1 MATPRKKKSRKTGR
15 PLEDVP
21 LRTLVKRVKDDIR
34 EELQEKASLSEAE
47 ETDKPNEE

>member
-21 LRTLVKRVKDDIR
+21 LRTLVKRVKEDIR
-34 EELQEKASLSEAE
+34 EELQERASLSEGKE
-47 ETDKPNEE
+47 EDKTNEE

>member
-1 MATPRKKKSRKTGR
+1 MATPRKKKSGKTGR

-21 LRTLVKRVKDDIR
+21 MRTLVKRVKENIR
-34 EELQEKASLSEAE
+34 EELQERVSLSEDE

>member
-21 LRTLVKRVKDDIR
+21 MRTLVKRVKADIR
-34 EELQEKASLSEAE
+34 EELQERVSLSEAE
-47 ETDKPNEE
+47 DTDKPNDE